1 LSRIQRLYQLQ
12 SLDSEL
18 DKARQQLAYIAA
30 NLGESE
36 ALKAAKTALASAEQ
50 TLQKAKATMQ
60 DLDLEM
66 KSLTQKITQ
75 EEKMLYGGSKAIS
88 AKEAANLQ
96 EEVASLKRRQSNRE
110 EALLEAMVETE
121 DAEETLKQAQTNL
134 ANVQAGWTTDQAD
147 LVQKQGI
154 LEKKVAE
161 LLEQRPTVLTGVDDE
176 ALEEYDDIRPKKA
189 GVAVSMVKD
198 GMCQGCGMGP
208 SQNKLQ
214 QARSGEEL
222 IFCGGCGRILYVP

>member
-1 LSRIQRLYQLQ
+1 MSRIQRLYQLQ

-18 DKARQQLAYIAA
+18 DKARKQLADIAA
-30 NLGESE
+30 NLGESD
-36 ALKAAKTALASAEQ
+36 ALKAAKTTLATAEKA
-50 TLQKAKATMQ
+50 LQKAKATMQ
-60 DLDLEM
+60 DLDLEV
-66 KSLTQKITQ
+66 KSLSQKITQ

-96 EEVASLKRRQSNRE
+96 EEVASLKRRLSSRE

-121 DAEETLKQAQTNL
+121 EAEEALKQAQANL
-134 ANVQAGWTTDQAD
+134 ADVQTGWKSDQAN
-147 LVQKQGI
+147 LVQQQGV

-161 LLEQRPTVLTGVDDE
+161 LLERRPTVLAGVDAE

-189 GVAVSMVKD
+189 GIAVSMVKD

-208 SQNKLQ
+208 SQNKIR

>member
-1 LSRIQRLYQLQ
+1 LYQLQ

-18 DKARQQLAYIAA
+18 DKARKQLADIAA
-30 NLGESE
+30 NLGESN
-36 ALKAAKTALASAEQ
+36 ALKTAKTALVSAEQ
-50 TLQKAKATMQ
+50 TLQTAKAKMQ
-60 DLDLEM
+60 DLDLEV
-66 KSLTQKITQ
+66 KSLVQKITQ
-75 EEKMLYGGSKAIS
+75 EEKILYGGSKAIS

-110 EALLEAMVETE
+110 EALLEAMVEMEEAE
-121 DAEETLKQAQTNL
+121 DALKQAQDNL
-134 ANVQAGWTTDQAD
+134 ANVQAGWKTDQAD
-147 LVQKQGI
+147 LVEKQGM

-161 LLEQRPTVLTGVDDE
+161 LLEQRPTVLAGVDAE

-198 GMCQGCGMGP
+198 GMCRGCGMAP
-208 SQNKLQ
+208 SQNKLR
-214 QARSGEEL
+214 QARSGDEL